1 MKKLLSLLLVAVL
14 ALSMAACG
22 GTTTPD
28 TDESGDDV
36 TRIALLIPHRG
47 DQSYMDVTAHG
58 EVLVEEKY
66 GSAVQFDVIEMGDDE
81 ADWEPAN
88 RQAAEEGYDIIISG
102 NWQYEAAM
110 LTVAA
115 EYPEIKYLNFDYS
128 SPEGNSL
135 PNVYAITYAAHEIG
149 YLTGVVAAVK
159 SQTGIIGGVVGQNNA
174 GMNQFM
180 AGYIQGAADVNPE
193 IKVIITY
200 VGSYTDPATAKEQ
213 TIGMLNAGADMVW
226 GCAGGSGNGVFEA
239 ISEVRAA
246 GNTNVWALG
255 VDSDQYTALSA
266 QPTLANTILTSG
278 MKNCD
283 IGILNAIT
291 MIIDGTAPYGT
302 QEMKGYAS
310 GAVGLAEND
319 YYTANMTAD
328 EVALVKAFTDKVLNG
343 ETVVVDELATPGV
356 FDTLYAQY
364 GVK

>member
-58 EVLVEEKY
+58 EVLVEEKN
-66 GSAVQFDVIEMGDDE
+66 GSAVEFDVIEMGDDE

-135 PNVYAITYAAHEIG
+135 C
-149 YLTGVVAAVK
+149 LTFMQSLTLHTK
-159 SQTGIIGGVVGQNNA
+159 S
-174 GMNQFM
+174 
-180 AGYIQGAADVNPE
+180 
-193 IKVIITY
+193 
-200 VGSYTDPATAKEQ
+200 
-213 TIGMLNAGADMVW
+213 
-226 GCAGGSGNGVFEA
+226 
-239 ISEVRAA
+239 
-246 GNTNVWALG
+246 
-255 VDSDQYTALSA
+255 
-266 QPTLANTILTSG
+266 
-278 MKNCD
+278 D
-283 IGILNAIT
+283 I
-291 MIIDGTAPYGT
+291 
-302 QEMKGYAS
+302 
-310 GAVGLAEND
+310 
-319 YYTANMTAD
+319 
-328 EVALVKAFTDKVLNG
+328 
-343 ETVVVDELATPGV
+343 
-356 FDTLYAQY
+356 
-364 GVK
+364 